1 MPTNEAR
8 PTQEFVDI
16 KSIDRGVITL
26 KSGALR
32 QILIVS
38 GINFDLKSEEEQQV
52 ILSAY
57 QSLLNS
63 LHFSLQFF
71 LHSRRLNIETYLGN
85 LQGRL
90 AAEKNELLRNQI
102 SEYIEFIKAF
112 VEKNPIMTK
121 TFFIVVPFDP
131 VVIPGAEGGSFFGFF
146 GAAKTPTEY
155 PEETHAQKEHR
166 EQLTQRVNQVTTN
179 LMQIG
184 LRAVPLQD
192 DEIVELFYN
201 LYNPES
207 KERKAQMPNEKFEAR
222 STKHEANSNL

>member
-1 MPTNEAR
+1 MPNIEAR

-26 KSGALR
+26 KNGGLR

-38 GINFDLKSEEEQQV
+38 GMNFDLKSEEEQQV

-57 QSLLNS
+57 QSLLNA
-63 LHFSLQFF
+63 LHFSVQFF
-71 LHSRRLNIETYLGN
+71 IHSRRLNIETYLEN
-85 LQGRL
+85 LRGRL
-90 AAEKNELLRNQI
+90 TEEKNELLRNQI

-121 TFFIVVPFDP
+121 TFFVVVPFDP
-131 VVIPGAEGGSFFGFF
+131 VTIPGADSSGFFGFF
-146 GAAKTPTEY
+146 GAAKAPSEN

-166 EQLTQRVNQVTTN
+166 EQLSQRVSQVTTN
-179 LMQIG
+179 LTQIG

-207 KERKAQMPNEKFEAR
+207 KERKAVAPDGKPLA
-222 STKHEANSNL
+222 TKSNP

>member
-1 MPTNEAR
+1 MPTSEAR

-16 KSIDRGVITL
+16 QSIERGVITL

-32 QILIVS
+32 QILIVA
-38 GINFDLKSEEEQQV
+38 GVNFDLKSEEEQQV

-57 QSLLNS
+57 QSLLNA

-71 LHSRRLNIETYLGN
+71 IHSRRLNIETYLEN
-85 LQGRL
+85 LRGRL
-90 AAEKNELLRNQI
+90 TEEKNELLRNQI
-102 SEYIEFIKAF
+102 TEYIEFIKSF

-121 TFFIVVPFDP
+121 TFFVVVPFDP
-131 VVIPGAEGGSFFGFF
+131 ISIPGVDSGTGKGFFGFF
-146 GAAKTPTEY
+146 GAAKPVAEH

-166 EQLTQRVNQVTTN
+166 EQLTQRVNQVTSALT
-179 LMQIG
+179 QIG

-207 KERKAQMPNEKFEAR
+207 KERKAQLPAQENKKA
-222 STKHEANSNL
+222 